1 MQNKE
6 GLALRKPFTFF
17 EKVLA
22 FVSWVCNNVIASK
35 AELQK
40 ADVGLTG

>member
-6 GLALRKPFTFF
+6 GLALRKPFIFF

-22 FVSWVCNNVIASK
+22 FVSWVCNNVVTGK

-40 ADVGLTG
+40 QMWD